1 MWLLVSALV
10 AKVQR
15 NDSLARLLNQH
26 PSPNKPV
33 QRHVIPLE
41 METRQNV
48 IPAVEMGHNDMAE
61 VETEQQRLEQRQQIG
76 ATLNRQA
83 DSCNIIL
90 I

>member
-1 MWLLVSALV
+1 
-10 AKVQR
+10 
-15 NDSLARLLNQH
+15 
-26 PSPNKPV
+26 
-33 QRHVIPLE
+33 